1 MSALITGIGSALP
14 AHLVANDELASMGK
28 DDHWIVTRTGVR
40 ARYHLRP
47 DERLADLAV
56 EAARASLDDAG
67 LGPTDIDMFIVA
79 TSTPDRIS
87 PGLAPELAH
96 LLGAGHTGAIDMNG
110 ACTGFLYALDYAM
123 ARVEQGTSD
132 RILVVGAEA
141 MSRITDRSDPTTA
154 FLFGDGAGAVVIE
167 PAGRRVCPRCAQY
180 LSFGSAGAGIDFLF
194 VDRQTQHITMDGAEV
209 YIAAVEAMSG
219 EIENVLLICGLG
231 KEDIDY
237 LVCHQAN
244 ARIVNAVAREL
255 GLPNGKALSYIHL
268 FGNTSSASIP
278 IALSQAQNEGL
289 LLPGKR
295 VMLAAFGA
303 GFTWG
308 AGVINWK
315 GCRHNV

>member
-1 MSALITGIGSALP
+1 MSALITGVGAALP
-14 AHLVANDELASMGK
+14 AQRVTNDAFASMGK
-28 DDHWIVTRTGVR
+28 DDQWIVTRTGVHE
-40 ARYHLRP
+40 RYHLRP
-47 DERLADLAV
+47 DERLVDLAA
-56 EAARASLDDAG
+56 EAARAALDDGGVDAA
-67 LGPTDIDMFIVA
+67 DIDMIVVA

-96 LLGAGHTGAIDMNG
+96 LLGADHAGAIDMNG

-141 MSRITDRSDPTTA
+141 MSRLTDRSDPNTA
-154 FLFGDGAGAVVIE
+154 FLFGDGAGAVVVE
-167 PAGRRVCPRCAQY
+167 AAGRRVCPHCTQY
-180 LSFGSAGAGIDFLF
+180 LSFGSAGSGIDFLF
-194 VDRQTQHITMDGAEV
+194 VGRETQHITMDGAEV
-209 YIAAVEAMSG
+209 YVAAVEAMSA
-219 EIENVLLICGLG
+219 EIRNVLLTCELG

-255 GLPNGKALSYIHL
+255 DLPKEKALSYVHL

-278 IALSQAQNEGL
+278 IALSRAQKEGRL
-289 LLPGKR
+289 RPGKR

-308 AGVINWK
+308 AGIINWK
-315 GCRHNV
+315 GCQHNA